1 MTRHDPDHIRS
12 KSGSPNFRSVLN
24 ERLSRRDMLRGG
36 AALAAASAIA
46 PGFTGSIFGG
56 EAMAGGTQSSLTFT
70 ELKRVYDQTHHVAP
84 GYTAEVLLRWGDK
97 LTADATE
104 FDPAQQSGATQSR
117 QFGYNNDF
125 VGYLPLPFGSA
136 SSERGLLCVNHEYP
150 NPHIMVPGF
159 IAKDDETLGKTMTAE
174 LVEICKSSMGH
185 SVAEI
190 EKKDGKWALVA
201 TSPLNRRITAET
213 EMAIAGPA
221 AGHAQLKT
229 AADPSGAKVRGTMA
243 NCGGGYTPWGTI
255 LTCEEF
261 AYEFFGGDPAKT
273 PNKELLERIG
283 YEPADYYGF
292 ARFDDR
298 FNIEKEPNEVNR
310 FQWVVEIDPYEAGSV
325 PVKRTALGRMG
336 HEGATVVVNKDGR
349 VAVYMGDDDHQEYLY
364 RFVSAKPFNAN
375 DRAANIGILDEG
387 ELSVAKFEA
396 DGTLNWL
403 PLIHGQGALTAE
415 NGFAD
420 QGEVLI
426 KTQLAADKLGATG
439 MDRPEDFETNPVS
452 GRVYAVLTK
461 SAKRKPEK
469 VDAANPRPENKWGHI
484 IEMIPPGE
492 GKDADH
498 TAAQYKWDIL
508 ILCGDPSKPETGAK
522 FHPETTA
529 DGFFMTPDNIAFDP
543 KGRMF
548 VATDGMNDFDLA
560 DGIFAVDTDGPARA
574 LPKALFCCPTDAEA
588 TGPAFTPDGTT
599 MFVSVQHPAEGSE
612 TIEKLT
618 TLWPDFNDK
627 MPPRPSVMVITRE
640 GGGPIGG

>member
-12 KSGSPNFRSVLN
+12 KTTSPNFRSVLA
-24 ERLSRRDMLRGG
+24 ERLSRRDLLRSG
-36 AALAAASAIA
+36 AAAAAASAIV
-46 PGFTGSIFGG
+46 PGFAGSIFGG

-70 ELKRVYDQTHHVAP
+70 ELKRVYDKTHHVAP
-84 GYTAEVLLRWGDK
+84 GFTAEVLLRWGDK
-97 LTADATE
+97 LTADAAE
-104 FDPAQQSGATQSR
+104 FDPAQQSATSQAR

-125 VGYLPLPFGSA
+125 VGYLPLPFGSN
-136 SSERGLLCVNHEYP
+136 SSEHGLLCVNHEYP
-150 NPHIMVPGF
+150 SPHIMFPTLIV
-159 IAKDDETLGKTMTAE
+159 KDEGVGKV
-174 LVEICKSSMGH
+174 LSQDQVEVLKAAIGH
-185 SVAEI
+185 TVAEI
-190 EKKDGKWALVA
+190 EKKDGKWRLVA
-201 TSPLNRRITAET
+201 NSPLNRRITAET
-213 EMAIAGPA
+213 EMVIAGPA

-229 AADPSGAKVRGTMA
+229 SADPTGTKVKGTMA

-261 AYEFFGGDPAKT
+261 AYEFFGGDAAKT
-273 PNKELLERIG
+273 ANKEIAERVG
-283 YEPADYYGF
+283 YEPGDVYGF
-292 ARFDDR
+292 ARFNDR
-298 FNIEKEPNEVNR
+298 FDVEKEPNEMNR
-310 FQWVVEIDPYEAGSV
+310 FQWVVEIDPYEADSV

-364 RFVSAKPFNAN
+364 RFVSAKPFNAS
-375 DRAANIGILDEG
+375 DRKANIGLLDEG
-387 ELSVAKFEA
+387 ELAVAKFEA

-403 PLIHGQGALTAE
+403 PLVHGQGPLTPE

-461 SAKRKPEK
+461 SNKRKPENLN
-469 VDAANPRPENKWGHI
+469 AANPRPENKWGHI
-484 IEMIPPGE
+484 VELIPPGE
-492 GKDADH
+492 GKEADH

-508 ILCGDPSKPETGAK
+508 MLCGDPSKPETGAK
-522 FHPETTA
+522 FHPDTTA

-588 TGPAFTPDGTT
+588 TGPAFTPDGAT
-599 MFVSVQHPAEGSE
+599 MFVSVQHPAEGSP
-612 TIEKLT
+612 TIEAPT
-618 TLWPDFNDK
+618 TRWPDFDDK
-627 MPPRPSVMVITRE
+627 IPPRPSVVVITRD